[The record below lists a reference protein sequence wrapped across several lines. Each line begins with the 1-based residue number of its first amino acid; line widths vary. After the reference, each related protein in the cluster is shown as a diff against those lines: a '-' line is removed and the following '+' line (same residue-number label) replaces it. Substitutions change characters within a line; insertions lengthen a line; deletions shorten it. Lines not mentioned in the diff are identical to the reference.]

1 MSGAASK
8 VICVNTTNRIL
19 TFLRVS
25 LHVLVAVLLLVG
37 VVSSGW
43 NPLAICMAVPFA
55 LLYLAGTVAYN
66 EGKRFPR
73 AAMYTWL
80 AAVLALWVVMAL
92 HAAEFVWLEFPLV
105 ILVSVVLPTW
115 SGIAVAALLLAFT
128 LSVTVPG
135 AGIGGVVGPLLGTVL
150 ALLIYHSYRALRAEA
165 DHYKHLAYELQA
177 THMELAAA
185 EHASGVL
192 EERARLSREVHD
204 TIAQGLSSIVLLGR
218 TLDKQITEP
227 GAKQILDTI
236 RATASDNL
244 AEARRFVAVNAG
256 PAEPL
261 PRRLEELAR
270 GAEGRQQALGQRLTV
285 DLNIEDVP
293 EPAAGVIERVVRE
306 GLSNIVRHAG
316 ATRAVVTVEQ
326 LGDVATVDVFD
337 NGRGITGPEGYG
349 LRGLRARVAEVGGTL
364 SVEGNVLAA
373 SIPLGKDTHE

>member
-25 LHVLVAVLLLVG
+25 LHVLVAVLLFVG
-37 VVSSGW
+37 IASSRW

-66 EGKRFPR
+66 EGRRFSR
-73 AAMYTWL
+73 GAMYTWL

-128 LSVTVPG
+128 LSVTAPG

-285 DLNIEDVP
+285 DLNVEDVP

>member
-1 MSGAASK
+1 MSGAPSK

-55 LLYLAGTVAYN
+55 LLYMAGTVAYN

>member
-285 DLNIEDVP
+285 DLNVEDVP

>member
-37 VVSSGW
+37 VVSSRW

-128 LSVTVPG
+128 LSVTAPG

-285 DLNIEDVP
+285 DLNVEDVP

-316 ATRAVVTVEQ
+316 ATRAVVTVEK

>member
-55 LLYLAGTVAYN
+55 LLYMAGTVAYN

-128 LSVTVPG
+128 LSVTAPG

>member
-1 MSGAASK
+1 MSGAPSK

-55 LLYLAGTVAYN
+55 LLYMAGTVAYN

-128 LSVTVPG
+128 LSITAPG

-270 GAEGRQQALGQRLTV
+270 GAEGRQEALGQRLTV
-285 DLNIEDVP
+285 DLNVEDVP

-316 ATRAVVTVEQ
+316 ATRAVVTVEK

>member
-1 MSGAASK
+1 MSGAPSK
-8 VICVNTTNRIL
+8 VISVNTTNRIL

-37 VVSSGW
+37 IVSTRW
-43 NPLAICMAVPFA
+43 NPLAVCMAVPFA
-55 LLYLAGTVAYN
+55 VLYMAGTVAYN
-66 EGKRFPR
+66 EGRRFSR
-73 AAMYTWL
+73 GAMYTWL

-92 HAAEFVWLEFPLV
+92 HAPEFVWLEFPLV

-128 LSVTVPG
+128 LSVTAPG
-135 AGIGGVVGPLLGTVL
+135 AGIGGVVGPVLGTVL

-165 DHYKHLAYELQA
+165 DHYKQLAHELQA
-177 THMELAAA
+177 AHMELAAA

-236 RATASDNL
+236 RATAADNL

-256 PAEPL
+256 PADPL

-285 DLNIEDVP
+285 DLNVEDVP

>member
-128 LSVTVPG
+128 LSVTAPG

-285 DLNIEDVP
+285 DLNVEDIP

-316 ATRAVVTVEQ
+316 ATRAVVTVEK

>member
-1 MSGAASK
+1 MSGAPSK

-37 VVSSGW
+37 IASSRW

-128 LSVTVPG
+128 LSITAPG

-285 DLNIEDVP
+285 DLNVEDVP

-306 GLSNIVRHAG
+306 GLSNIVRHAD

>member
-8 VICVNTTNRIL
+8 VSNVNTTNRIL

-37 VVSSGW
+37 VVSSRW

-55 LLYLAGTVAYN
+55 VLYMAGTVAYN
-66 EGKRFPR
+66 EGRRFSR
-73 AAMYTWL
+73 GAMYTWL

-128 LSVTVPG
+128 LSVTAPG

-285 DLNIEDVP
+285 DLNVEDVP

>member
-1 MSGAASK
+1 MSGAPSK
-8 VICVNTTNRIL
+8 VSNVNTTNRIL

-37 VVSSGW
+37 IASSRW

-128 LSVTVPG
+128 LSVTAPG

-285 DLNIEDVP
+285 DLNVEDVP

>member
-1 MSGAASK
+1 MSGAPSK
-8 VICVNTTNRIL
+8 VISVNTTNRIL

-37 VVSSGW
+37 IVSTRW
-43 NPLAICMAVPFA
+43 NPLAVCMAVPFA
-55 LLYLAGTVAYN
+55 VLYMAGTVAYN
-66 EGKRFPR
+66 EGKRFSR
-73 AAMYTWL
+73 GATYAWL
-80 AAVLALWVVMAL
+80 AAVLALWIVMAL
-92 HAAEFVWLEFPLV
+92 HAKEFVWLEFPLV

-115 SGIAVAALLLAFT
+115 SGVAVAALLLAFT
-128 LSVTVPG
+128 LSITAPG
-135 AGIGGVVGPLLGTVL
+135 AGVGGVVGPLLGTVL

-165 DHYKHLAYELQA
+165 DHYKQLAYELQA

-236 RATASDNL
+236 RATAADNL
-244 AEARRFVAVNAG
+244 AEARRFVAVNAA

-261 PRRLEELAR
+261 PQRLEELAK
-270 GAEGRQQALGQRLTV
+270 GAKQRQQALGQHLEV
-285 DLNIEDVP
+285 DLNVEDVP
-293 EPAAGVIERVVRE
+293 EPAGGVIERVVRE

-316 ATRAVVTVEQ
+316 ATRAVITVEQ
-326 LGDVATVDVFD
+326 LGDIATVDVFD

>member
-128 LSVTVPG
+128 LSVTAPG

-285 DLNIEDVP
+285 DLNVEDVP
-293 EPAAGVIERVVRE
+293 EPAASVIERVVRE

-316 ATRAVVTVEQ
+316 ATRAVVTVEK

>member
-1 MSGAASK
+1 MSGAPSK

-285 DLNIEDVP
+285 DLNVEDVP
-293 EPAAGVIERVVRE
+293 EPAASVIERVVRE

-316 ATRAVVTVEQ
+316 ATRAVVTVEK

>member
-1 MSGAASK
+1 MSGAPSK
-8 VICVNTTNRIL
+8 VSNVNTTNRIL

-37 VVSSGW
+37 VVSSRW

-115 SGIAVAALLLAFT
+115 PGIAVAALLLAFT
-128 LSVTVPG
+128 LSITAPG
-135 AGIGGVVGPLLGTVL
+135 AGAGGVVGPLLGTVL

>member
-8 VICVNTTNRIL
+8 VSNVNTTNRIL

-128 LSVTVPG
+128 LSVTAPG

-236 RATASDNL
+236 RATAADNL

-285 DLNIEDVP
+285 DLNVEDVP
-293 EPAAGVIERVVRE
+293 EPAASVIERVVRE

-316 ATRAVVTVEQ
+316 ATRAVVTVEK

>member
-8 VICVNTTNRIL
+8 VSNVNTTNRIL

-37 VVSSGW
+37 VVSSRW

-128 LSVTVPG
+128 LSVTAPG

-270 GAEGRQQALGQRLTV
+270 GAEGRQEALGQRLTV
-285 DLNIEDVP
+285 DLNVEDVP
-293 EPAAGVIERVVRE
+293 EPAASVIERVVRE

>member
-128 LSVTVPG
+128 LSVTAPG

-261 PRRLEELAR
+261 PRWLEELAR

-285 DLNIEDVP
+285 DLNVEDVP

>member
-37 VVSSGW
+37 IASSRW

-128 LSVTVPG
+128 LSVTAPG

-236 RATASDNL
+236 RATAADNL

-285 DLNIEDVP
+285 DLNVEDVP

>member
-285 DLNIEDVP
+285 DLNVEDVP
-293 EPAAGVIERVVRE
+293 EPAASVIERVVRE

-316 ATRAVVTVEQ
+316 ATRAVVTVEK

>member
-1 MSGAASK
+1 MSGAPSK
-8 VICVNTTNRIL
+8 VSNVNTTNRIL

-37 VVSSGW
+37 VVSSRW

-73 AAMYTWL
+73 APMYTWL

-128 LSVTVPG
+128 LSVTAPG

-285 DLNIEDVP
+285 DRNVEDVP

-316 ATRAVVTVEQ
+316 ATRAVVTVEK

>member
-1 MSGAASK
+1 MSGAPSK
-8 VICVNTTNRIL
+8 VSNVNTTNRIL
-19 TFLRVS
+19 TFLLVS

-128 LSVTVPG
+128 LSVTAPG

-285 DLNIEDVP
+285 DLNVEDVP

>member
-8 VICVNTTNRIL
+8 VSNVNTTNRIL

-37 VVSSGW
+37 VVSSRW

-55 LLYLAGTVAYN
+55 VLYMAGTVAYN
-66 EGKRFPR
+66 EGRRFSR
-73 AAMYTWL
+73 GAMYTWL

-128 LSVTVPG
+128 LSVTAPG

-285 DLNIEDVP
+285 DLNVEDVP

-316 ATRAVVTVEQ
+316 ATRAVVTVEK

>member
-55 LLYLAGTVAYN
+55 LLYMAGTVAYN

-261 PRRLEELAR
+261 PRRLEERAR

-285 DLNIEDVP
+285 DLNVEDVP
-293 EPAAGVIERVVRE
+293 EPAAGVAHDVGEP
-306 GLSNIVRHAG
+306 LAHDSLDDAG
-316 ATRAVVTVEQ
+316 ATRAVVTVEK

>member
-25 LHVLVAVLLLVG
+25 LHVLVAVLLFVG
-37 VVSSGW
+37 IASSRW

-66 EGKRFPR
+66 EGRRFSR
-73 AAMYTWL
+73 GAMYTWL

-128 LSVTVPG
+128 LSITAPG

-236 RATASDNL
+236 RATAADNL

-285 DLNIEDVP
+285 DLNVEDVP

-316 ATRAVVTVEQ
+316 ATRAVVTVEK

>member
-55 LLYLAGTVAYN
+55 LLYMAGTVAYN

-128 LSVTVPG
+128 LSITAPG

-285 DLNIEDVP
+285 DLNVEDVP

-316 ATRAVVTVEQ
+316 ATRAVVTVEK

>member
-128 LSVTVPG
+128 LSVTAPG

-285 DLNIEDVP
+285 DLNVEDVP
-293 EPAAGVIERVVRE
+293 EPAADVIERVVRE

-316 ATRAVVTVEQ
+316 ATRAVVTVEK

>member
-128 LSVTVPG
+128 LSVTAPG

-218 TLDKQITEP
+218 TLDKQITAP

-285 DLNIEDVP
+285 DLNVEDVP
-293 EPAAGVIERVVRE
+293 EPAASVIERVVRE

-316 ATRAVVTVEQ
+316 ATRAVVTVEK

>member
-1 MSGAASK
+1 MSGAPSK

-37 VVSSGW
+37 IASSRW

-55 LLYLAGTVAYN
+55 VLYMAGTVAYN

-128 LSVTVPG
+128 LSVTAPG

-236 RATASDNL
+236 RATAADNL

-261 PRRLEELAR
+261 PRWLEALAR
-270 GAEGRQQALGQRLTV
+270 GALGRQEALGQRLTG
-285 DLNIEDVP
+285 DLTVAGFP

>member
-1 MSGAASK
+1 MSGAPSK

-37 VVSSGW
+37 IASSRW

-55 LLYLAGTVAYN
+55 VLYMAGTVAYN

-128 LSVTVPG
+128 LSVTAPG

-236 RATASDNL
+236 RATAADNL

-285 DLNIEDVP
+285 DLNVEDVP

>member
-55 LLYLAGTVAYN
+55 LLYMAGTVAYN

-128 LSVTVPG
+128 LSITAPG

-285 DLNIEDVP
+285 DLNVEDVP
-293 EPAAGVIERVVRE
+293 EPAAGVPHDVGEP
-306 GLSNIVRHAG
+306 LAHDSLDDAG

>member
-37 VVSSGW
+37 IVSTKW
-43 NPLAICMAVPFA
+43 NPLAVCMAVPFA
-55 LLYLAGTVAYN
+55 VLYMAGTVAYN
-66 EGKRFPR
+66 EGRRFSR
-73 AAMYTWL
+73 GATYAWL

-92 HAAEFVWLEFPLV
+92 HAPEFVWLEFPLV

-128 LSVTVPG
+128 LSVTAPG

-285 DLNIEDVP
+285 DLNVEDVP

-316 ATRAVVTVEQ
+316 ATRAVVTVEK

>member
-25 LHVLVAVLLLVG
+25 LHVLVAVLLFVG
-37 VVSSGW
+37 IASSRW

-66 EGKRFPR
+66 EGRRFSR
-73 AAMYTWL
+73 GAMYTWL

-128 LSVTVPG
+128 LSITAPG

-285 DLNIEDVP
+285 DLNVEDVP

>member
-1 MSGAASK
+1 MVSS
-8 VICVNTTNRIL
+8 VNTTNRIL

-37 VVSSGW
+37 IVSTRW
-43 NPLAICMAVPFA
+43 NPLAVCMAVPFA
-55 LLYLAGTVAYN
+55 VLYMAGTVAYN
-66 EGKRFPR
+66 EGRRFSR
-73 AAMYTWL
+73 GAMYTWL

-128 LSVTVPG
+128 LSVTAPG

-285 DLNIEDVP
+285 DLNVEDVP

-316 ATRAVVTVEQ
+316 ATRAVVTVEK

>member
-55 LLYLAGTVAYN
+55 LLYMAGTVAYN

-128 LSVTVPG
+128 LSITAPG

-285 DLNIEDVP
+285 DLNVEDVP

>member
-1 MSGAASK
+1 M
-8 VICVNTTNRIL
+8 NTTNRIL

-25 LHVLVAVLLLVG
+25 LHVLVAVLLFVG
-37 VVSSGW
+37 IASSGW

-128 LSVTVPG
+128 LSVTAPG

-285 DLNIEDVP
+285 DLNVEDVP

>member
-37 VVSSGW
+37 IASSRW

-55 LLYLAGTVAYN
+55 VLYMAGTVAYN

-128 LSVTVPG
+128 LSVTAPG

-236 RATASDNL
+236 RATAADNL

-285 DLNIEDVP
+285 DLNVEDVP

-316 ATRAVVTVEQ
+316 ATRAVVTVEK

>member
-128 LSVTVPG
+128 LSVTAPG

-236 RATASDNL
+236 RATAADNL

-285 DLNIEDVP
+285 DLNVEDAP

>member
-1 MSGAASK
+1 MSGAPSK
-8 VICVNTTNRIL
+8 VSNVNTTNRIL

-37 VVSSGW
+37 VVSSRW

-128 LSVTVPG
+128 LSVTAPG

-285 DLNIEDVP
+285 DLNVEDVP

-316 ATRAVVTVEQ
+316 ATRAVVTVEK

>member
-1 MSGAASK
+1 MSGAPSK
-8 VICVNTTNRIL
+8 VSNVNTTNRIL

-55 LLYLAGTVAYN
+55 VLYMAGTVAYN
-66 EGKRFPR
+66 EGRRFSR
-73 AAMYTWL
+73 GATYVWL

-128 LSVTVPG
+128 LSITAPG

-244 AEARRFVAVNAG
+244 AEARRFVAVNAA

-261 PRRLEELAR
+261 PQRLEELAK
-270 GAEGRQQALGQRLTV
+270 GAKQRQQALGQQLEV
-285 DLNIEDVP
+285 DLDVEDVP
-293 EPAAGVIERVVRE
+293 EPAASVIERVVRE

-316 ATRAVVTVEQ
+316 ATRAVITVEK